1 MYCGMPMLQANIKII
16 KGGAYGFQKKKYI
29 LGLHNF
35 SGEIPI
41 ISNLKLNNLVF
52 SESLSGIWNLGY
64 QKVSVFLITKFRF
77 RAAFKETWGEIFET

>member
-1 MYCGMPMLQANIKII
+1 MPMLQANIKII

-52 SESLSGIWNLGY
+52 SESLSGI
-64 QKVSVFLITKFRF
+64 
-77 RAAFKETWGEIFET
+77 